1 MTNLTSSNEQIPS
14 PEVKPKARKRSF
26 TAAYKLDFIK
36 QADACKNRGEIGA
49 LLRRESLY
57 SSHLTKWRQ
66 QKDQGLLTAS
76 GSPVRGRKP
85 KPQVG
90 NTEYKSLEKHC
101 QTLEARLKQAEA
113 IIEVQKK
120 VSEIFGITP
129 NQLPQSDKN
138 S

>member
-1 MTNLTSSNEQIPS
+1 VAETNLTSNNEQIPS
-14 PEVKPKARKRSF
+14 KTRKRSF

-36 QADACKNRGEIGA
+36 RADACKNRGEIGA
-49 LLRRESLY
+49 LLRQESLY
-57 SSHLTKWRQ
+57 SSHLTKWPQ
-66 QKDQGLLTAS
+66 QKPQGLF

-85 KPQVG
+85 KTHAG
-90 NTEYKSLEKHC
+90 NTEYKTLEKHC
-101 QTLEARLKQAEA
+101 QALEARLKQAEA